1 MQEERSD
8 QLLTTQLPKL
18 RSALRAPGRAGW
30 EHQLT
35 PRARSSRGLPQ
46 SVHRAT
52 PMDVLLPQPR
62 SRAGDSSGHSAAQCP
77 APALP
82 RPRCLLRAALPVLVK
97 TMAERSSAVPCALWS
112 CKRSCAGRTSVGKGL
127 LRRAERAGS
136 RGTRTS
142 AGSQH
147 RPGPVPSR
155 MPPTQADSRK
165 CARWQLLARLR
176 CCLAPTQQN
185 GPLSPLPINTGS
197 SVLCS
202 SQGCSSLSF

>member
-62 SRAGDSSGHSAAQCP
+62 SRAGDSSG
-77 APALP
+77 AL
-82 RPRCLLRAALPVLVK
+82 C
-97 TMAERSSAVPCALWS
+97 C
-112 CKRSCAGRTSVGKGL
+112 
-127 LRRAERAGS
+127 
-136 RGTRTS
+136 
-142 AGSQH
+142 
-147 RPGPVPSR
+147 PVPS
-155 MPPTQADSRK
+155 S
-165 CARWQLLARLR
+165 
-176 CCLAPTQQN
+176 CLAQTSLPA
-185 GPLSPLPINTGS
+185 PCCSPSAGENDGGAEQRCALRALELQAELCRTHVRGKGAS
-197 SVLCS
+197 SEGRACREPGNANQRWEPAPPWACAVPNAS
-202 SQGCSSLSF
+202 HPG